1 MTKHLDSRRLLIKL
15 SRFLDENAVLRVGG
29 RLNRADITNEERQ
42 PVIIP
47 ASQHVARLIVE
58 YSHIEVKHQGRHLT
72 QGLVR
77 ARGYWILGEKRLV
90 NKVIHRC
97 LKCLKLRGT
106 QQHQKMADL
115 PVERLTPAP
124 SFTFVGLDVFG
135 PWQVITRK
143 TRGGTANNKRW
154 AVIFTCLTV
163 RAIHI
168 ELVESMDTS
177 SFINALRRFLGARN
191 ELDAAFK
198 EIDRGAVSNYLS
210 KQCCQWIFNPP
221 HGSHCGGVW
230 ERMISICRKILDST
244 LADVGPTRLTH
255 EVLCTLM
262 AEVMAIANNRPLVPV
277 SSDRSMSDVLTPSM
291 VLTQKP
297 SSLKAAPG

>member
-1 MTKHLDSRRLLIKL
+1 
-15 SRFLDENAVLRVGG
+15 
-29 RLNRADITNEERQ
+29 
-42 PVIIP
+42 
-47 ASQHVARLIVE
+47 
-58 YSHIEVKHQGRHLT
+58 
-72 QGLVR
+72 
-77 ARGYWILGEKRLV
+77 
-90 NKVIHRC
+90 
-97 LKCLKLRGT
+97 
-106 QQHQKMADL
+106 MADL

-124 SFTFVGLDVFG
+124 PFTFVGLDVFG

-143 TRGGTANNKRW
+143 TRGGTANSKRW

-177 SFINALRRFLGARN
+177 SFINALRRFFAVRGPAAQLRCDNGTNFVGARN

-198 EIDRGAVSNYLS
+198 EMDRGAVNNYLS
-210 KQCCQWIFNPP
+210 KQRCQWIFNPP

-230 ERMISICRKILDST
+230 ERMIGICRIILDST

-262 AEVMAIANNRPLVPV
+262 AEVMAIVNNRPLVPV
-277 SSDRSMSDVLTPSM
+277 SSDPSMPDVLTPSM

-297 SSLKAAPG
+297 SSLKAAPGKFGQKDLCRSNKQWRQVQHLANVFWSRWRKEFLPLYNHDVNGKLRRGT